1 MSISFLVGANHIGI
15 LSYARTQE
23 KKGNVRSEKN
33 ERIQLKIISQI
44 IFFSSDRISAFT
56 HTDEIERKG
65 IYAERLSER

>member
-44 IFFSSDRISAFT
+44 IFFSSDRISAS